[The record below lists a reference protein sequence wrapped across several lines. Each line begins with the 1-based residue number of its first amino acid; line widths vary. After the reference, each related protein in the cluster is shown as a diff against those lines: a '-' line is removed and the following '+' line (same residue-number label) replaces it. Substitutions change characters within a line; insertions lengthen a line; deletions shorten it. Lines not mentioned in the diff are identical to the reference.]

1 MAGLTHADEGLTF
14 EQAYDLLGGLDP
26 ADLHE
31 WEEDL
36 FEQTGQRLR
45 FATRD
50 VSVVDTPED
59 GACFRSLHFND
70 RFDVVQ
76 TCIALDAATGGPDHS
91 RPPSLDSQAGTAT
104 QGLSLAVALHQI
116 SSSRGAGGDA
126 AGGEAAGGDAVGG
139 GTAGGEAAGGDAV
152 GGDAAGG
159 GAAGGGAT
167 GGSTAGGDAV
177 GDGVAG
183 GDAAVGGAAGAGRRI
198 AVLGAGACALP
209 AFLHEALP
217 GATIDAVELSGDVC
231 AAARACFG
239 VAALE
244 GSPRFALHEAC
255 AFDWLA
261 AAKPCSLDLIIVD
274 MEVSGLEL
282 WAWAVGCGLWA
293 VGLGLGL
300 AWAWA

>member
-1 MAGLTHADEGLTF
+1 MSRLLASAALCRAHQPRLALRRAPFCSVPPHRPDIRGLMAGLTHADEGLTF
-14 EQAYDLLGGLDP
+14 DAAYDLLGGLDP
-26 ADLHE
+26 AELHE
-31 WEEDL
+31 WESEL
-36 FEQTGQRLR
+36 HKLTGQRLR

-59 GACFRSLHFND
+59 GVCFRSLHFND

-76 TCIALDAATGGPDHS
+76 TCIALDTATGGPDHS

-116 SSSRGAGGDA
+116 SSSRGAGD
-126 AGGEAAGGDAVGG
+126 
-139 GTAGGEAAGGDAV
+139 
-152 GGDAAGG
+152 
-159 GAAGGGAT
+159 
-167 GGSTAGGDAV
+167 
-177 GDGVAG
+177 
-183 GDAAVGGAAGAGRRI
+183 AAGAGRRI

-239 VAALE
+239 VAELE

-255 AFDWLA
+255 AFEWLA
-261 AAKPCSLDLIIVD
+261 AAKPSSLDVIIVD
-274 MEVSGLEL
+274 MEVSGLGRGL
-282 WAWAVGCGLWA
+282 GLWA
-293 VGLGLGL
+293 
-300 AWAWA
+300 

>member
-1 MAGLTHADEGLTF
+1 MRLVSAALRRAHQPRLALRRAQLCSDPHRPDIRGLMAGLTHADEGLTF
-14 EQAYDLLGGLDP
+14 DAAYDLLGGLDP

-31 WEEDL
+31 WESEL
-36 FEQTGQRLR
+36 LKLTGQRLR

-59 GACFRSLHFND
+59 GVCFRSLHFND

-116 SSSRGAGGDA
+116 SSSRGACGD
-126 AGGEAAGGDAVGG
+126 
-139 GTAGGEAAGGDAV
+139 
-152 GGDAAGG
+152 
-159 GAAGGGAT
+159 
-167 GGSTAGGDAV
+167 
-177 GDGVAG
+177 
-183 GDAAVGGAAGAGRRI
+183 AAGAGRRI

-217 GATIDAVELSGDVC
+217 SATIDAVELSGDVC

-261 AAKPCSLDLIIVD
+261 AAPPRSLDLIIVD
-274 MEVSGLEL
+274 MEVSGLGHGL
-282 WAWAVGCGLWA
+282 GLWA
-293 VGLGLGL
+293 
-300 AWAWA
+300 

>member
-116 SSSRGAGGDA
+116 SSSRGAGGA
-126 AGGEAAGGDAVGG
+126 QV
-139 GTAGGEAAGGDAV
+139 
-152 GGDAAGG
+152 
-159 GAAGGGAT
+159 
-167 GGSTAGGDAV
+167 
-177 GDGVAG
+177 
-183 GDAAVGGAAGAGRRI
+183 
-198 AVLGAGACALP
+198 
-209 AFLHEALP
+209 H
-217 GATIDAVELSGDVC
+217 
-231 AAARACFG
+231 
-239 VAALE
+239 
-244 GSPRFALHEAC
+244 
-255 AFDWLA
+255 
-261 AAKPCSLDLIIVD
+261 
-274 MEVSGLEL
+274 
-282 WAWAVGCGLWA
+282 
-293 VGLGLGL
+293 
-300 AWAWA
+300 